1 MFVRQKDFRILKEQ
15 PYMLSKKT
23 LLLTKI
29 DKADECIDFYPSR
42 NTHTKP
48 IGLDDN
54 FKKIFIKSFFNEFRR
69 FCSKQ
74 AFFWNLKMLKL
85 ILTAEE
91 LKKVKE
97 VVTIV

>member
-15 PYMLSKKT
+15 PYMLLKKT

-54 FKKIFIKSFFNEFRR
+54 FKNIFIKSFFNEFRR
-69 FCSKQ
+69 FYSKQ
-74 AFFWNLKMLKL
+74 RSFFG
-85 ILTAEE
+85 I
-91 LKKVKE
+91 
-97 VVTIV
+97 